1 MSNYTQSDNFSL
13 LSLILPKESVVTV
26 SEAIGKAGASGIFD
40 VTARGSVLNEGGFLQ
55 RMFPPPAPEQH
66 LLQTLVPN
74 DKVDAVTDAAVQAG
88 NLNRVGAGAVFV
100 IDCNDTRH
108 TEKFPAPSSS
118 VEDANGSSGT
128 YTADLEAICCICEI
142 GIADDIAKAAL
153 QNGAPGPTV
162 TFGEGGGVR
171 DKIPLLRITKG
182 PEKEFVW
189 CVVDKN
195 DADEIFADM
204 ARAGHISEPGRGF
217 MYSIPVSSGIVNVS
231 SVASTAA
238 HGANMEQVIAA
249 IDEIKGGKDWR
260 ATAAESAKSKA
271 FQTNPLKDLI
281 GLYCIVP
288 RDNYSD
294 VYDAILS
301 AGAPGV
307 STNFGVMNDADAGD
321 AEQAQNEEWALVYTS
336 LGPANVDKVRDS
348 VAKKIDEIGLDRA
361 AFYTLPIPRALTYL
375 GG

>member
-40 VTARGSVLNEGGFLQ
+40 VTARGSVLSEGGFLQ
-55 RMFPPPAPEQH
+55 QMFPPPAPEQH

-88 NLNRVGAGAVFV
+88 NLNRVGAGGVFV

-108 TEKFPAPSSS
+108 TEKFPAPDSS
-118 VEDANGSSGT
+118 VEDSNGSSGT

-171 DKIPLLRITKG
+171 DKIPILRITKG

-231 SVASTAA
+231 SVAATAA

-260 ATAAESAKSKA
+260 ATSAEASKSKA
-271 FQTNPLKDLI
+271 FKTNPLKDLV

-294 VYDAILS
+294 VYDAILE

-336 LGPANVDKVRDS
+336 LGSANIDKVRDS

>member
-1 MSNYTQSDNFSL
+1 MSKYTQSENFSL
-13 LSLILPKESVVTV
+13 LSLILPKESVATV
-26 SEAIGKAGASGIFD
+26 SEAIGKAGASGIFE

-118 VEDANGSSGT
+118 TEDANASSGT
-128 YTADLEAICCICEI
+128 YAADLEAICCICEI

-195 DADEIFADM
+195 EADEIFADM

-231 SVASTAA
+231 SVAATAA

-249 IDEIKGGKDWR
+249 IDEIKGDKDWR

-271 FQTNPLKDLI
+271 FKTNPLKDLI

-294 VYDAILS
+294 VYDAILA

-307 STNFGVMNDADAGD
+307 STNFGVMNDSDAGD

>member
-13 LSLILPKESVVTV
+13 LTLILPKESVVTV
-26 SEAIGKAGASGIFD
+26 SEAIGKAGASGIFE

-55 RMFPPPAPEQH
+55 RMFPPPAPVQH

-74 DKVDAVTDAAVQAG
+74 DKVDAVTDAAVLAG

-108 TEKFPAPSSS
+108 TEKFPAPSPS
-118 VEDANGSSGT
+118 VDDANGSSGT

-171 DKIPLLRITKG
+171 DKIPILRITKG

-231 SVASTAA
+231 SIAATSA

-249 IDEIKGGKDWR
+249 IDEIKGDKDWR
-260 ATAAESAKSKA
+260 ATTAEATKSKA
-271 FQTNPLKDLI
+271 FKTNPLVNLI

-294 VYDAILS
+294 VYDAILE

-307 STNFGVMNDADAGD
+307 STNFGVMNDADSGD

-336 LGPANVDKVRDS
+336 LGSANVDKVRDS

>member
-1 MSNYTQSDNFSL
+1 MSNYTQSEHFSL

-26 SEAIGKAGASGIFD
+26 SEAIGKAGASGIFE
-40 VTARGSVLNEGGFLQ
+40 VSARGSVLNEGGFLQ
-55 RMFPPPAPEQH
+55 RMFPPPAPEQQ

-118 VEDANGSSGT
+118 SEDSNDSSGT

-195 DADEIFADM
+195 EADEIFADM

-231 SVASTAA
+231 SVAATAA

-249 IDEIKGGKDWR
+249 IDEIKGDKDWR

-271 FQTNPLKDLI
+271 FKTNPLKDLI

-294 VYDAILS
+294 VYDAILA

-307 STNFGVMNDADAGD
+307 STNFGVMNDADAGEGD
-321 AEQAQNEEWALVYTS
+321 QAQNEEWALVYTS
-336 LGPANVDKVRDS
+336 LGSANVDKVRDS

-375 GG
+375 VG

>member
-13 LSLILPKESVVTV
+13 LTLILPKESVVTV
-26 SEAIGKAGASGIFD
+26 SEALGKAGASGIFE

-55 RMFPPPAPEQH
+55 RMFPPPAPVQH

-74 DKVDAVTDAAVQAG
+74 DKVDAVTDAAVLAG

-108 TEKFPAPSSS
+108 TEKFPAPSPS
-118 VEDANGSSGT
+118 VDDANGSSGT

-231 SVASTAA
+231 SVAATSA

-249 IDEIKGGKDWR
+249 IDEIKGDKDWR
-260 ATAAESAKSKA
+260 ATTAEATKSKA
-271 FQTNPLKDLI
+271 FKTNPLVNLI

-294 VYDAILS
+294 VYDAILE

-307 STNFGVMNDADAGD
+307 STNFGVMNDADSGD

-336 LGPANVDKVRDS
+336 LGSANVDKVRDS

>member
-26 SEAIGKAGASGIFD
+26 SEAISKAGASGIFE

-195 DADEIFADM
+195 EADEIFADM

-231 SVASTAA
+231 SVAATTA

-249 IDEIKGGKDWR
+249 IDEIKGDKDWR

-271 FQTNPLKDLI
+271 FKTNPLKDLI

-294 VYDAILS
+294 VYDAILE

-321 AEQAQNEEWALVYTS
+321 ADQAQNEEWALVYTS
-336 LGPANVDKVRDS
+336 LGPVNVDKVRDS